1 MGNRRCGVTVS
12 WPHVSLHCPGDHTY
26 SHTQQFT
33 KIICVIAT
41 LTSQREQS
49 RVAGLDPKL
58 PVVSGGFPPP
68 KFAIRSNRWLG
79 VKATPQL
86 IPGPEPR
93 HSMLNE

>member
-12 WPHVSLHCPGDHTY
+12 WHHVSLHCPGDHTY

-49 RVAGLDPKL
+49 RVAGLDPNLRVARVRYRVAWAAIMYL
-58 PVVSGGFPPP
+58 PIGP
-68 KFAIRSNRWLG
+68 KAASNHLQ
-79 VKATPQL
+79 APCPQ
-86 IPGPEPR
+86 
-93 HSMLNE
+93 